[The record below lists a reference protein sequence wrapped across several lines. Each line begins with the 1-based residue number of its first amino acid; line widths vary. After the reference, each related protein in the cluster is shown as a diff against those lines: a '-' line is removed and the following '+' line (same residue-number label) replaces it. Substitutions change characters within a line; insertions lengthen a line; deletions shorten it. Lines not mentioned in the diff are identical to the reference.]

1 MYNMYLYRS
10 RKLQKVWFFT
20 FLITSKCSVQVI
32 AGPWALP
39 VTQYTKYKTL
49 FE

>member
-1 MYNMYLYRS
+1 MHNMYLYMS
-10 RKLQKVWFFT
+10 RKLRKVRFFT

-32 AGPWALP
+32 AGPWALLL
-39 VTQYTKYKTL
+39 TQYTKYKIL